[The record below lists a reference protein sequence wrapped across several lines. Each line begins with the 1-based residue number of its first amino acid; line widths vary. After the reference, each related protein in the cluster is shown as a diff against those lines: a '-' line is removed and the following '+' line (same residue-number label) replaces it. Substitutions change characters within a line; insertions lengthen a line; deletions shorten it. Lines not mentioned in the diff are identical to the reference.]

1 MTIISADQH
10 SAVYWTSTFA
20 NFKVTAL

>member
-1 MTIISADQH
+1 MKNISADQH

-20 NFKVTAL
+20 TFTVTAL